1 MEKLKTAEEI
11 TAAIYRAVVEV
22 FAALG
27 AGRTPRTSKFYNVGS
42 LVNEALQVKIELTKA
57 EDPAGEGKVR
67 LSYPSSVIE
76 HAVLRAGS
84 PTSSTLPSTPSTIDE
99 TEDEVHVD
107 ITSGEV
113 VETASYTPA
122 SLKALISSWGRTW
135 LHIPLQDPKLKLA
148 VSLEIDRCIKTI
160 MANLKNRS

>member
-11 TAAIYRAVVEV
+11 TAAIYRAVVEI

-57 EDPAGEGKVR
+57 EDPTGEGKVR

-76 HAVLRAGS
+76 QAVLRAGS
-84 PTSSTLPSTPSTIDE
+84 PTTSTLPSTPSTIDK
-99 TEDEVHVD
+99 TEEEVHVD

-113 VETASYTPA
+113 VETASYTPE
-122 SLKALISSWGRTW
+122 SLKAMISSWGRTW

-148 VSLEIDRCIKTI
+148 VSL
-160 MANLKNRS
+160 